1 MKKRVFSLILALALC
16 LSLLPTAALADTADL
31 TAQETQ
37 TGESSADV
45 YIEGEEIAGSAP
57 GGELDGADD
66 IAEQSAGAGTA
77 VQAAHANHPIC
88 GATHKDIGDAND
100 KTSHTGECPGVTWT
114 ELTVKENKLYIGNTE
129 AKRSGY
135 SDDSSYSNYF
145 TLPEGNYYLGENI
158 ELGDMICIKGTVN
171 LCLNGHSITKNTD
184 DKRGNDGVI
193 IINKGSTFSLCD
205 CQGSGKITHG
215 TKAGGTKYIGRGV
228 MGDVSGS
235 VTFNMFGG
243 EISGNYAGCTDE
255 QQGQDGGGVCMTG
268 SFNMY
273 GGKITGN
280 HIKKGSNGYGGGVYA
295 TGGTITMYGGEI
307 SNNTTTKASTSYH
320 NGGGILSIGKAVT
333 INGGTISGNQAV
345 NGGGIWTN
353 KELTISDKA
362 VITGN
367 TATGSG
373 GGVYYSSSSSSYS
386 MTVSGSAKIAEN
398 SAGGNGGGIYVGQ
411 GKVNLTG
418 GTITN
423 NTVTGNGGGVYF
435 VGSSAKV
442 YVSGDLNITGNKDT
456 NGNNNNLYVPYTG
469 NTDGCSPFEIANDG
483 LDKNAKIGISY
494 GRPIEKGKYIIF
506 ALHAER
512 DCNESNFS
520 SDNGGGYAI
529 KMDVDDPGNDPS
541 TRGTR
546 VVKLYNGLPHE
557 HNGVSYTQAL
567 TSENDKLYIDGV
579 PLETTEVDIYYY
591 TDKNFYVLPA
601 GNYYLDGDL
610 NLNRPLMIKG
620 EKVSICL
627 NGHNITAQ
635 ITSTYKDTDFDTIY
649 VCNSG
654 DLTVNDC
661 QSKGKITRSEHSYG
675 SGVAVRSSSTFTL
688 NSGIISGNGQYS
700 PNKFTDGGGVS
711 ARGKSTFRMTGGEI
725 SENWARMGGGVEI
738 WGSDFEMTG
747 GTITKNLVSQ
757 HGGGILNLCNSDSSS
772 NTSIDKT
779 ATVSG
784 SAKVTGNTI
793 KDSVA
798 NNIVSLGCA
807 LTVGTL
813 NDDAEFGISVTYYG
827 GIDSGTP
834 LTVAKD
840 VDTASAKRF
849 TSDKSN
855 YTLKLYGTTL
865 MLTNGKDH
873 KHGVCGTTGCEDHAD
888 VEWFPVG
895 TESALRDAM
904 SSGKSVYLTG
914 HIPLT
919 GTLKVEKDASICLN
933 GYNLIANGNFDVI
946 TIADGVTLN
955 LCDCQNKGVIT
966 HGKNG
971 DATYTG
977 RGVTVSES
985 QSNANATFNMYG
997 GSISGNTADYG
1008 AGVFVMDTSRQSAFH
1023 MYGGTISG
1031 NNAKLGG
1038 GVYVLY
1044 TKFTMSDGA
1053 VISGNTASESGGGIY
1068 SQGKTSTSGA
1078 TITMYGGTITGN
1090 TAGKYGGGVYA
1101 WGDSFTMKNGT
1112 ISENKVTGT
1121 GTFDDGGGVYVNGAT
1136 FTMEDGALVT
1146 KNTKGG
1152 VSVNNGAAFTM
1163 NGGSITDNESDQAGA
1178 GVAARGESFT
1188 MNGGTISGN
1197 KSTDDGGG
1205 VYVRCAFTMNDG
1217 TITKNTSGTY
1227 GGGVCVYRDGTF
1239 IMKKGTITENTAHYG
1254 AGVGLYTDS
1263 ANFDMQGGSI
1273 TGNKLKEQD
1282 DLCYGGG
1289 VYFRAADEPSFKISG
1304 GAEITG
1310 NARSVRTGWNEE
1322 QGDIWEYIA
1331 DNVYL
1336 SNSAVMQV
1344 TGELTGTNP
1353 IGVTTGLTP
1362 TSDSPVKIAMSGD
1375 GYTVREVDKDHFVSD
1390 RDSSTYQSIYSGGAI
1405 WLSAGDHEHPICG
1418 DKDCTDENH
1427 KLPEGQKWQPV
1438 STLTDDMA
1446 GYYYLTGEVKL
1457 DGTWSPK
1464 NNVTLCLNGHNIT
1477 RDGGSAIELTKNATL
1492 TLCDCKN
1499 KGAVRATADDGRGV
1513 CIKEGTLNL
1522 YGGTITGKQYGVYMD
1537 VYNSATNTFNM
1548 YGGTIQ
1554 GCYTGVY
1561 MKTVTTTTNVFNM
1574 SGGSITGNGIG
1585 TSDTDT
1591 QYCSGSVY
1599 VGGNG
1604 TFRMSG
1610 GSITGNNHTNE
1621 RGAGGVCVSGGTF
1634 EMSGS
1639 AEISGNGFTIE
1650 NGSPNA
1656 THAGAGG
1663 VYVSGGTFEMSGNA
1677 KVTGNSVTNNG
1688 FKDVSGGVYV
1698 GSSGSMV
1705 VSGNVSVTGN
1715 TGSNV
1720 YLVSGKS
1727 IAIKGTLGEKAA
1739 IGVSI
1744 PAIEEGSGFTVATG
1758 AKEGDEKYFSDDSSN
1773 NYKKKFS
1780 DGSILFTNGELHRHA
1795 VCGDAGCTESGHGDV
1810 DFKALTADKLKK
1822 VTGTGSEYYD
1832 LPEGNWYLT
1841 ENLNLDAKICL
1852 KDSMAV
1858 LCLNGYSITTN
1869 ANADAIELIGGN
1881 RSLTLCDC
1889 NGSNNGN
1896 GVITHGT
1903 GATGRGVYISG
1914 GSSLTMYGG
1923 SIRGNTLSGSD
1934 VKGAGVYVQNN
1945 ATFTMTGGKISNNTV
1960 SGNGASGAGVYN
1972 AGTTTIGGSAV
1983 ISGNEMIKPEGTTLY
1998 SMDGGGIYT
2007 TSGTL
2012 TVEGDAQIINNQST
2026 GVNSTHGGG
2035 IYVSSGTAELRGN
2048 AKVTGNQVGS
2058 YGSGICLYGG
2068 KLTVS
2073 GNVQVTGNKD
2083 VYASGADSKD
2093 SNVYFC
2099 DAYTMPIT
2107 VSGALDESAH
2117 IGVTLDN
2124 NQILNGSIKLPV
2136 TIASATENW
2145 IKDGNFTSDESKYAI
2160 SVTDGG
2166 TKAVF
2171 GEHTHKWV
2179 YSLTTDTTKDDTITA
2194 KCSDCDTSG
2203 GRVTIKAPTGTL
2215 RYDGKGKAAALEGS
2229 FTTGAQP
2236 TITYTQT
2243 NLTPPQVLEA
2253 GAVPTNAGTYEASIT
2268 VGGVTAEVEYTI
2280 NKKRLTVDDFVF
2292 TPPQNLVYDGNE
2304 KTATVT
2310 PKEGLTGIGTITLE
2324 YLERQPDPTNPG
2336 SYRYGYMHGEKPK
2349 NAGTYVVKVKI
2360 AESTNYA
2367 QNELPA
2373 KPEDYSRW
2381 MFTVAPDTTAPTVEL
2396 SGDTTYT
2403 GGQIT
2408 PDVTV
2413 KVGNTTLEKDTDY
2426 TVTYGTNKDVST
2438 GGTVTITAQGNY
2450 GFAEVVKT
2458 FTITP
2463 KAVTVSGI
2471 TANDKVY
2478 DGKTAATLDCS
2489 KAVFDGK
2496 VAGDELTVTA
2506 TGAFESA
2513 DAGTGK
2519 TVTISGLTLGG
2530 KAASNYVLAE
2540 EGQQTQTT
2548 ASITAATITV
2558 TPNANQSKTYGADE
2572 PELTYTCS
2580 GAVNGETPAFE
2591 GALARA
2597 EGEKVGEYAI
2607 KLGTLKLTNGE
2618 GFKANNYD
2626 LKLAETEVKFKI
2638 NKATAPTAKAGE
2650 LTITN
2655 GVEDTY
2661 SFDLS
2666 TLLPKLTGS
2675 CEYGTITYGKPD
2687 TNLGEGTFVTRLNNQ
2702 TGALTLEVSN
2712 RSSEKEGQF
2721 GTIKVTVTTENY
2733 QDFTLTINVSAK
2745 NKLTPVLDGALTLTP
2760 AEITYGDA
2768 LSKIKITG
2776 TMKDPITGE
2785 TVEGTFS
2792 WQDPNYIPENAGD
2805 YQRGWKFTPTDK
2817 NTYTEATGDVKVTV
2831 NNAKQ
2836 SATLVMEGYTYG
2848 EKPFTPHLKDRT
2860 GNMEMPVTYY
2870 YFSVDGGTMQ
2880 VWDIDNPPALSAGTY
2895 KMRATIAGTQNYD
2908 TFTTADVQ
2916 FTVAKATPNFTNGTT
2931 YKKPTGLT
2939 AIYGQTL
2946 ADVTL
2951 SNPEGNLEGT
2961 WEWMNPEESVGNA
2974 STTAKKFLAK
2984 FTPADTANYNTAE
2997 NIELEVTVN
3006 KADQALLTIHIQGET
3021 SETSVT
3027 YGETLTL
3034 TTTGGTTGGKVTY
3047 SVDKQLS
3054 NGDAT
3059 IDENGVLTPTKV
3071 GTISVTATM
3080 AGDGNYNDVTSYY
3093 FVISIRKGT
3102 PTGEPSCSKID
3113 AGGRTL
3119 NDAKLT
3125 PGTLNPSAGTLEW
3138 IDEAGNVLPGDTR
3151 IEPNKTY
3158 TWRFTPEDENYEP
3171 LTGEI
3176 ELYHQDPDTSTKYFI
3191 RAAAGENGSITP
3203 AGAVPVREGGDQSF
3217 SITPDKGYKVARVLV
3232 DGRSVGAVTSYT
3244 FCNVK
3249 ENHTIT
3255 TEFVKSDAQTG
3266 KFVDVP
3272 QGSYYEEAVDW
3283 AVDAG
3288 ITTGMDATHFA
3299 PDGICTRAQA
3309 VTFLWRAAGSPKPV
3323 SRTMP
3328 FTDVPANS
3336 YYYDAV
3342 LWAVENGITKGTS
3355 ATTFSPEQNCTRAQI
3370 VTFLWRAEGMP
3381 ESGSRNP
3388 FADVSASAYYAEA
3401 VLWAVKEDIT
3411 KGTSSTA
3418 FSPDEYCTRAQIV
3431 TFLWRAMAK

>member
-1 MKKRVFSLILALALC
+1 M
-16 LSLLPTAALADTADL
+16 
-31 TAQETQ
+31 
-37 TGESSADV
+37 
-45 YIEGEEIAGSAP
+45 
-57 GGELDGADD
+57 
-66 IAEQSAGAGTA
+66 
-77 VQAAHANHPIC
+77 
-88 GATHKDIGDAND
+88 
-100 KTSHTGECPGVTWT
+100 
-114 ELTVKENKLYIGNTE
+114 
-129 AKRSGY
+129 
-135 SDDSSYSNYF
+135 
-145 TLPEGNYYLGENI
+145 
-158 ELGDMICIKGTVN
+158 
-171 LCLNGHSITKNTD
+171 
-184 DKRGNDGVI
+184 
-193 IINKGSTFSLCD
+193 
-205 CQGSGKITHG
+205 
-215 TKAGGTKYIGRGV
+215 
-228 MGDVSGS
+228 
-235 VTFNMFGG
+235 
-243 EISGNYAGCTDE
+243 
-255 QQGQDGGGVCMTG
+255 
-268 SFNMY
+268 
-273 GGKITGN
+273 
-280 HIKKGSNGYGGGVYA
+280 
-295 TGGTITMYGGEI
+295 
-307 SNNTTTKASTSYH
+307 
-320 NGGGILSIGKAVT
+320 
-333 INGGTISGNQAV
+333 
-345 NGGGIWTN
+345 
-353 KELTISDKA
+353 
-362 VITGN
+362 
-367 TATGSG
+367 
-373 GGVYYSSSSSSYS
+373 
-386 MTVSGSAKIAEN
+386 
-398 SAGGNGGGIYVGQ
+398 
-411 GKVNLTG
+411 
-418 GTITN
+418 
-423 NTVTGNGGGVYF
+423 
-435 VGSSAKV
+435 
-442 YVSGDLNITGNKDT
+442 
-456 NGNNNNLYVPYTG
+456 
-469 NTDGCSPFEIANDG
+469 
-483 LDKNAKIGISY
+483 
-494 GRPIEKGKYIIF
+494 
-506 ALHAER
+506 
-512 DCNESNFS
+512 
-520 SDNGGGYAI
+520 
-529 KMDVDDPGNDPS
+529 
-541 TRGTR
+541 
-546 VVKLYNGLPHE
+546 
-557 HNGVSYTQAL
+557 
-567 TSENDKLYIDGV
+567 
-579 PLETTEVDIYYY
+579 
-591 TDKNFYVLPA
+591 FYVLPA
-601 GNYYLDGDL
+601 GNYYLDGDVTL
-610 NLNRPLMIKG
+610 NHILLVNG
-620 EKVSICL
+620 TTASICL
-627 NGHNITAQ
+627 NGHSIAA
-635 ITSTYKDTDFDTIY
+635 KPAELTDISDTICVY
-649 VCNSG
+649 GGN
-654 DLTVNDC
+654 LTVDDC
-661 QSKGKITRSEHSYG
+661 GTTGKITHTEKNANGR
-675 SGVAVRSSSTFTL
+675 GVIVAKNSRFTL
-688 NSGIISGNGQYS
+688 NGGEISGNGRVGDQNARVY
-700 PNKFTDGGGVS
+700 DGGGVRVS
-711 ARGKSTFRMTGGEI
+711 ESVFTMNGGIITDNQALNGGGVYVWDSEFIMTGGSI
-725 SENWARMGGGVEI
+725 TGNYASVSAGGLYNVANRPYGNE
-738 WGSDFEMTG
+738 
-747 GTITKNLVSQ
+747 
-757 HGGGILNLCNSDSSS
+757 
-772 NTSIDKT
+772 
-779 ATVSG
+779 SG
-784 SAKVTGNTI
+784 STGKTVTISGNARIIDNTEDVNKI
-793 KDSVA
+793 KGNVA
-798 NNIVSLGCA
+798 NEAGSVLIVDEGFAGEIGITAYTS
-807 LTVGTL
+807 TR
-813 NDDAEFGISVTYYG
+813 DAIRNGKPI
-827 GIDSGTP
+827 
-834 LTVAKD
+834 TVAKN
-840 VDTASAKRF
+840 VNAESEKHF
-849 TSDKSN
+849 SSDYWDLS
-855 YTLKLYGTTL
+855 LKLYGDTL
-865 MLTNGKDH
+865 MLVYGEGH
-873 KHGVCGTTGCEDHAD
+873 QHPVCGDKTCTAHGTDID
-888 VEWFPVG
+888 WYPVG
-895 TESALRDAM
+895 SESALTSALKE
-904 SSGKSVYLTG
+904 GKNVYLTG

-919 GTLKVEKDASICLN
+919 GTLNVTENASICLN
-933 GYNLIANGNFDVI
+933 GYNLIEKDNVDAI
-946 TIADGVTLN
+946 TIADGKTLN
-955 LCDCQNKGVIT
+955 LCDCQNKGVIKHFT
-966 HGKNG
+966 QNDG
-971 DATYTG
+971 TICTG
-977 RGVTVSES
+977 RGVQVGSSSTNSLTT
-985 QSNANATFNMYG
+985 NAKFNMYGGTISGNTITDDEKDGGGVYVRAGSTFNMYG
-997 GSISGNTADYG
+997 GSISGNTA
-1008 AGVFVMDTSRQSAFH
+1008 THQ
-1023 MYGGTISG
+1023 
-1031 NNAKLGG
+1031 GG
-1038 GVYVLY
+1038 GVYAARKASMNM
-1044 TKFTMSDGA
+1044 TGGE
-1053 VISGNTASESGGGIY
+1053 ISGNTAD
-1068 SQGKTSTSGA
+1068 
-1078 TITMYGGTITGN
+1078 N
-1090 TAGKYGGGVYA
+1090 YGGGVYA
-1101 WGDSFTMKNGT
+1101 AQEATFTMKDST
-1112 ISENKVTGT
+1112 ISGNIISGT
-1121 GTFDDGGGVYVNGAT
+1121 STRRGGGVYIDSKAT
-1136 FTMEDGALVT
+1136 FTMENSTITGNTGSGVFVSGT
-1146 KNTKGG
+1146 FTMTSGTISKNTNA
-1152 VSVNNGAAFTM
+1152 NNGH
-1163 NGGSITDNESDQAGA
+1163 GA
-1178 GVAARGESFT
+1178 GVDVRGTFT

-1197 KSTDDGGG
+1197 TIDGG
-1205 VYVRCAFTMNDG
+1205 D
-1217 TITKNTSGTY
+1217 S
-1227 GGGVCVYRDGTF
+1227 
-1239 IMKKGTITENTAHYG
+1239 YG
-1254 AGVGLYTDS
+1254 AGVYVQGGTFTMTDGEISGNS
-1263 ANFDMQGGSI
+1263 ANYGAGVCLYGDEAKFEMTGGSI
-1273 TGNKLKEQD
+1273 TGNTVKYESGK
-1282 DLCYGGG
+1282 GAG
-1289 VYFRAADEPSFKISG
+1289 VYFWDTTGSFKISG
-1304 GAEITG
+1304 SADISG
-1310 NARSVRTGWNEE
+1310 NQKNFYSTAAKDDVSILN
-1322 QGDIWEYIA
+1322 
-1331 DNVYL
+1331 NVHL
-1336 SNSAVMQV
+1336 CEGAVMQV
-1344 TGELTGTNP
+1344 TGELTGEKS

-1362 TSDSPVKIAMSGD
+1362 TSDSPVKIAMSG
-1375 GYTVREVDKDHFVSD
+1375 GSYTLKEGDEKHFTSDKDST
-1390 RDSSTYQSIYSGGAI
+1390 TYQSVYTGGAI

-1464 NNVTLCLNGHNIT
+1464 NNVTLCLNGRNIT
-1477 RDGGSAIELTKNATL
+1477 RDGGSAIELMKNATL

-1591 QYCSGSVY
+1591 QYCSVSVY

-1604 TFRMSG
+1604 TFRRSC

-1621 RGAGGVCVSGGTF
+1621 IGAGGVCVSGGTF

-2381 MFTVAPDTTAPTVEL
+2381 MFTVAPNTTTPTVEL

-2413 KVGNTTLEKDTDY
+2413 TVGTTPLIKDVDY

-2438 GGTVTITAQGNY
+2438 GGTVTITAMGNY
-2450 GFAEVVKT
+2450 GFTAVEKT
-2458 FTITP
+2458 FDIAPRT
-2463 KAVTVSGI
+2463 VTVSGI
-2471 TANDKVY
+2471 TAADKVY
-2478 DGKTAATLDCS
+2478 DGTTAATLDCS
-2489 KAVFDGK
+2489 KAVIDGK
-2496 VAGDELTVTA
+2496 VEGDELTVSA
-2506 TGAFESA
+2506 TGTFENA
-2513 DAGTGK
+2513 DVGTGK

-2530 KAASNYVLAE
+2530 TAAGNYVLAT
-2540 EGQQTQTT
+2540 EGQQAQTT

-2558 TPNANQSKTYGADE
+2558 TPDAGQSKTYGADE
-2572 PELTYTCS
+2572 PALTYTYS
-2580 GAVNGETPAFE
+2580 GAVNGETPAFTGKLARE
-2591 GALARA
+2591 AGENVGSYAITKGDLALADN
-2597 EGEKVGEYAI
+2597 
-2607 KLGTLKLTNGE
+2607 GTFKSGNYVLKLS
-2618 GFKANNYD
+2618 
-2626 LKLAETEVKFKI
+2626 ETTVNFAI
-2638 NKATAPTAKAGE
+2638 NKATAPAANAGE

-2666 TLLPKLTGS
+2666 TLLPKLASG

-2687 TNLGEGTFVTRLNNQ
+2687 TNLGEGTFVTLINSK

-2712 RSSEKEGQF
+2712 RSSENEGQL
-2721 GTIKVTVTTENY
+2721 GTIQVPVTTKNY

-2776 TMKDPITGE
+2776 TMKVGE
-2785 TVEGTFS
+2785 TVVEGEFT
-2792 WQDPNYIPENAGD
+2792 WQHPELVPDKAGT
-2805 YQRGWKFTPTDK
+2805 YLGEWKFTPKDGK
-2817 NTYTEATGDVKVTV
+2817 TYTEATGKVKVTV
-2831 NNAKQ
+2831 NNVKQ

-2848 EKPFTPHLKDRT
+2848 ETSFKPNLKDRT
-2860 GNMEMPVTYY
+2860 GNLEAEVTYY
-2870 YFSVDGGTMQ
+2870 YSSVDGGGTMQ

-2908 TFTTADVQ
+2908 SFTTTDVQ
-2916 FTVAKATPNFTNGTT
+2916 FTVAKATPDFTDGTT

-2939 AIYGQTL
+2939 
-2946 ADVTL
+2946 
-2951 SNPEGNLEGT
+2951 S
-2961 WEWMNPEESVGNA
+2961 WMDSTESVGNA
-2974 STTAKKFLAK
+2974 STTARKFLAK
-2984 FTPADTANYNTAE
+2984 FTPKDTANYNTAE

-3355 ATTFSPEQNCTRAQI
+3355 ATTFSPNATVTRAHVVTFLWRANGQPAASGSSFKDVTADKYYAQAVAWAVSQRITTGTGYDTFSPDAACTRAQI
-3370 VTFLWRAEGMP
+3370 VTFLYRA
-3381 ESGSRNP
+3381 R
-3388 FADVSASAYYAEA
+3388 
-3401 VLWAVKEDIT
+3401 
-3411 KGTSSTA
+3411 
-3418 FSPDEYCTRAQIV
+3418 
-3431 TFLWRAMAK
+3431 